1 MSISSLIHSQLS
13 TLHLFLSTPSTRTP
27 TILLLIASFGSSL
40 HHPVTTFFY
49 LAVIGESAAIS
60 IGTLGFIQGLGGT
73 VGGPIVGWALDKF
86 GPWIPIVVTATA
98 CSLGCLWRGFAKNL
112 VDLQMG
118 AILNGVGVNL
128 WTVVLG
134 HLVKSFPPNKRSEV
148 LSGIGVQL
156 AVVQIGGKALF
167 PLIEYTLKNL
177 VGISE
182 DLLRYRLHMGVCTV
196 FCFYGTVALFWDRRN
211 IVVKRYSSEA
221 ITTRV
226 LKEKQSDIFDVEGG
240 LATSLDDKQPLIG
253 AHDNVDSSNLE
264 RTVEMVERSNSVT
277 AANPNQDS
285 SNAQNGVEYKH
296 TPLPSTNDAT
306 DRIQMNQ
313 SSTATK
319 YKKNQIIT
327 TTILSISLLMQSLSN
342 TILNV
347 LWPLL
352 AYDQFHL
359 SAQTFGVMTLISSVV
374 SMKAVASFPLV
385 EKRVGRVRCA
395 AAGFCV
401 ASVLGVL
408 FCICSFGG
416 DQNASFARQ
425 LTLEGNEVS
434 RLMSWRSGQLSLLE
448 IDTNASDLAFFQD
461 YTVIH
466 DGGNTTT
473 AIYDVGNT
481 TVIETANTNQ
491 RINKVMD
498 EEQPSSMLYIW
509 HAISA
514 IALQASLSF
523 LEPSL
528 KSILSIVSSSSDRL
542 TDKTTTTSL
551 GSIMGFMTTISN
563 VGGMIGNIAGT
574 WMYKSSRDITS
585 GHFFIRQGSLPFF
598 VCAVLLGIT
607 SFFIRRLDEPSDSY
621 LGEVEHSSTSKTNDT
636 DLVSTSKISNASES
650 RDGCCFG
657 LREHESDCTHKH
669 D

>member
-1 MSISSLIHSQLS
+1 
-13 TLHLFLSTPSTRTP
+13 
-27 TILLLIASFGSSL
+27 
-40 HHPVTTFFY
+40 VTTFFY

-211 IVVKRYSSEA
+211 IGVKRYSSEA

-285 SNAQNGVEYKH
+285 SNAQNDVEYKH

-359 SAQTFGVMTLISSVV
+359 SAQTFGVMTFISSVV

-473 AIYDVGNT
+473 AIHDVGNT

-563 VGGMIGNIAGT
+563 VGGMIGNIAG
-574 WMYKSSRDITS
+574 KSI
-585 GHFFIRQGSLPFF
+585 LL
-598 VCAVLLGIT
+598 LLGHCCSAHLTFKFQALGCISHHEISLLAIS
-607 SFFIRRLDEPSDSY
+607 SFAKDPYPSLYVLFY
-621 LGEVEHSSTSKTNDT
+621 LGSHLSS
-636 DLVSTSKISNASES
+636 
-650 RDGCCFG
+650 FG
-657 LREHESDCTHKH
+657 G
-669 D
+669 